1 MREFSRNDFI
11 RVTGGALA
19 GYALFGCGN
28 ENMEQ
33 LPSLDSSDFEQQLL
47 ANDQLN
53 EPATALEQ
61 AVRLNP
67 PKPLPPPKTWQAG
80 QFINSVAINYNGT
93 ALNYDDGP
101 SPYNTIPILNT
112 LGKYGIKA
120 SFYLIGVN
128 VIAWPDIARR
138 IVEEGHE
145 VGNHSRLH
153 SPYSAAPLAA
163 QIPENQ
169 NIIHGATGV
178 YPVSNRAPGLTRGQ
192 IILDTCRANGLYE
205 VHTTIDSQDWKSPR
219 IPASSIVNN
228 VLGPLHPGSIPLQH
242 DGGNRRPTP
251 DAQEAIIQ
259 GAKARGYVFNTVTGL
274 INTGIPLPGS
284 FTYSALVDNS
294 FSNLT
299 SDVEF
304 TPTCNYDPAVELR
317 TRLNDSSTK
326 YAEKMRITEALL
338 QLEEAA
344 QEQ

>member
-1 MREFSRNDFI
+1 MKEFSRSDFV
-11 RVTGGALA
+11 RVVGGATA
-19 GYALFGCGN
+19 GFLLFGCAQ
-28 ENMEQ
+28 ENMEK
-33 LPSLDSSDFEQQLL
+33 LPDVNIEQEFL
-47 ANDQLN
+47 APSQIN
-53 EPATALEQ
+53 ERATALKP

-80 QFINSVAINYNGT
+80 QFINSVAINYNGL

-101 SPYNTIPILNT
+101 SPYNTDPILRI
-112 LGKYGIKA
+112 LARHGIKA
-120 SFYLIGVN
+120 TFYLIGVN

-138 IVEEGHE
+138 IVNEGHE

-153 SPYSAAPLAA
+153 SPYSAAPLAG

-169 NIIHGATGV
+169 SIIHSATGV

-192 IILDTCRANGLYE
+192 IILDTCRVNGLYE

-274 INTGIPLPGS
+274 INTGIPLPGR

-299 SDVEF
+299 SDVDF
-304 TPTCNYDPAVELR
+304 TPTCNYDPAVELK
-317 TRLNDSSTK
+317 TRLNDTSTK

-344 QEQ
+344 QE